1 MMCVYAQH
9 SANDD
14 WREQLWAHNVA
25 YIEVVDMLQFGSEDV
40 KGHKWFR
47 TIVWDE
53 VYHKKLKVRQL
64 TDSPSSH
71 E

>member
-1 MMCVYAQH
+1 MRVRQQFLSLNDVRLLSTFSY
-9 SANDD
+9 DD

-25 YIEVVDMLQFGSEDV
+25 YFEVVDMLQFGSEDV

-53 VYHKKLKVRQL
+53 VYHKKLKVG
-64 TDSPSSH
+64 
-71 E
+71 

>member
-1 MMCVYAQH
+1 
-9 SANDD
+9 
-14 WREQLWAHNVA
+14 
-25 YIEVVDMLQFGSEDV
+25 MLQFGSEDV